1 MNVNFNRH
9 MCPQETVQVWRR
21 KEISKREIITQGTQC
36 YAGGWGGSST
46 MCYQMPL
53 TQLPDALT
61 FSGSGNRKNK
71 VRYKAL
77 YLGWN
82 FYRPRSVGS
91 GMQPGQAP
99 ETMVQEHPIIHQA
112 CPQLPKRSLS
122 SRHSADG
129 HFVLGYNIPLGLA
142 WILRDFFASSIS
154 TNTSLLNSTGK
165 LVANPNI
172 S

>member
-21 KEISKREIITQGTQC
+21 KEIRKWEIITQGTQC
-36 YAGGWGGSST
+36 YGVGGGRSST

-82 FYRPRSVGS
+82 FYRPWSVGS

-99 ETMVQEHPIIHQA
+99 ETVVQDHTIIQQSLPTA
-112 CPQLPKRSLS
+112 AKEISLIPSFRWRSFCPWLQRPTGPCMDFTRFLRFKHKYEYKPPKF
-122 SRHSADG
+122 HWKIG
-129 HFVLGYNIPLGLA
+129 G
-142 WILRDFFASSIS
+142 
-154 TNTSLLNSTGK
+154 
-165 LVANPNI
+165 
-172 S
+172 

>member
-21 KEISKREIITQGTQC
+21 KEIRKWEIITQGTQC
-36 YAGGWGGSST
+36 YGVGGGRSST

-82 FYRPRSVGS
+82 FYRPWSVGS

-99 ETMVQEHPIIHQA
+99 ETLARTPREHDVI
-112 CPQLPKRSLS
+112 LTGLKLG
-122 SRHSADG
+122 SAG
-129 HFVLGYNIPLGLA
+129 SGEPLGRRGA
-142 WILRDFFASSIS
+142 WRLGIMVILVTA
-154 TNTSLLNSTGK
+154 NSGLT
-165 LVANPNI
+165 LVTAN
-172 S
+172 SWDV